1 MEAQETTEQKKPKM
15 DPEKRKK
22 LLKTIGI
29 AAAILGT
36 LWLINEIV
44 FRMTHVSTNN
54 AQIEGE
60 FYYVTPKVG
69 GMIKEVYVKSNDM
82 VEKGQKLVALDTTD
96 YEISKTNVSAN
107 YDKAK
112 GDYDRINQLYQQ
124 GMVSKQEYE
133 HAKAAYES
141 AQSAYARENQ
151 NISYTNLTSPAKGM
165 IGKKNAEPGQVIAPG
180 QSLMVVVPLDGL
192 YVVANIK
199 ETEIGKIKQ
208 GQDVEVTIDAFKGK
222 HFKGKVASIGAA
234 TGAKFSLLPP
244 DNAAGNFVKV
254 VQLIPIK
261 ILFEG
266 DDVAKYPARPGMSVE
281 VVIKR

>member
-1 MEAQETTEQKKPKM
+1 MVIQKIKQM

-22 LLKTIGI
+22 IMKRVLI
-29 AAAILGT
+29 AAAVIGV
-36 LWLINEIV
+36 LWLVNEIV

-82 VEKGQKLVALDTTD
+82 VEKGQKLVSLDTTD
-96 YEISKTNVSAN
+96 YEISRTNVSAT
-107 YDKAK
+107 YDKTK
-112 GDYDRINQLYQQ
+112 SDFDRINQLYAQ

-141 AQSAYARENQ
+141 AQAAFAKENQ
-151 NISYTNLTSPAKGM
+151 NISYTTLTAPATGM

-199 ETEIGKIKQ
+199 ETDIGKIKQ
-208 GQDVEVTIDAFKGK
+208 GQDVEVSLDAFKGK

-234 TGAKFSLLPP
+234 TGSKFSLLPP

-266 DDVAKYPARPGMSVE
+266 DDIAKYPVRPGMSVE
-281 VVIKR
+281 VAIKR